1 MKNAKHFKT
10 NITWIKFK
18 TKQGKPSKTTDS
30 APLTSDDTE
39 QSDRDTDKL
48 LRNRNSSRFSAKF
61 GKYFG
66 KLGKGSKSREE
77 SKANEEGKG
86 TGVIKG
92 EMRDPALRK
101 TATRNT
107 AVKKGEIALKKNE
120 SKDIAL
126 KKNEARKGKSYAKKR
141 TDVDMKG
148 KLQNSAQSKAQSD
161 RGQNVSA
168 VHGKLRFMTPELDSD
183 SEGKEQHFTRG
194 SRERRSL
201 NNVGTNSKARK
212 NPSVTFSPTV
222 TCTTDSARVFSAQKT
237 KNVTNKK
244 LSTST
249 HQQKRNVLA
258 SETSDTDS
266 TTQELPTV

>member
-1 MKNAKHFKT
+1 M
-10 NITWIKFK
+10 
-18 TKQGKPSKTTDS
+18 
-30 APLTSDDTE
+30 
-39 QSDRDTDKL
+39 
-48 LRNRNSSRFSAKF
+48 SAKF

-77 SKANEEGKG
+77 SKANEERKG
-86 TGVIKG
+86 TAVIKG
-92 EMRDPALRK
+92 EMRDPAFRK
-101 TATRNT
+101 SVTRNT

-126 KKNEARKGKSYAKKR
+126 KKNEARKGKSYAKKG

-148 KLQNSAQSKAQSD
+148 KLQNSAQSKAQNAKESD
-161 RGQNVSA
+161 RGRNVSA
-168 VHGKLRFMTPELDSD
+168 AHGKLRFMTPELDSD

-194 SRERRSL
+194 ARERRSL
-201 NNVGTNSKARK
+201 KNVGVNSKARK

-222 TCTTDSARVFSAQKT
+222 TCTTGSARVFSTQKK
-237 KNVTNKK
+237 KNVTNKT

-266 TTQELPTV
+266 TTQELQTV